1 MSRSSSMWFKVVAVG
16 SLAVA
21 GVMASSLANAGT
33 QWSVGINLPGVVVGE
48 PSYGP
53 APVYEPN
60 YYESAPV
67 YSRPAPVVAPI
78 FAPISAPIY
87 YDAQPVRVRPPETVY
102 YAPPAPV
109 YNRPPPLRFYGP
121 SPVDF
126 EPGYRDG
133 GRYYREHHDHGGY
146 DRGDR
151 EDRGGRG
158 YRPDGDGYRR

>member
-16 SLAVA
+16 SLTVA

-53 APVYEPN
+53 APVYESN
-60 YYESAPV
+60 HYESAPV
-67 YSRPAPVVAPI
+67 YSRPAPVA
-78 FAPISAPIY
+78 APIY

-109 YNRPPPLRFYGP
+109 YNRPPPPRVYGP

-126 EPGYRDG
+126 EPGYHDG
-133 GRYYREHHDHGGY
+133 GRYHREHRDHGGY
-146 DRGDR
+146 YRGDR

-158 YRPDGDGYRR
+158 YRPDWDGYRR

>member
-1 MSRSSSMWFKVVAVG
+1 MTRSSSMWFKVVAVG
-16 SLAVA
+16 SLTVA

-60 YYESAPV
+60 FYESAPV
-67 YSRPAPVVAPI
+67 YSRPAPVA
-78 FAPISAPIY
+78 APIY

-102 YAPPAPV
+102 YTPPAPV
-109 YNRPPPLRFYGP
+109 YYRPPPPRFYGP

-126 EPGYRDG
+126 ESGYRG
-133 GRYYREHHDHGGY
+133 GYYRERREHHDHDGY
-146 DRGDR
+146 YRGDRGDR
-151 EDRGGRG
+151 G
-158 YRPDGDGYRR
+158 YRGDWDGYRR

>member
-1 MSRSSSMWFKVVAVG
+1 MTRSSSLWFKLVAVG

-53 APVYEPN
+53 APIYQPN
-60 YYESAPV
+60 DYESAPV
-67 YSRPAPVVAPI
+67 YSRPAPVAAPV
-78 FAPISAPIY
+78 Y
-87 YDAQPVRVRPPETVY
+87 YDAQPMRVRPPETVY

-109 YNRPPPLRFYGP
+109 YNRPPPPRFYGP

-133 GRYYREHHDHGGY
+133 GRFYREHREHRDHGGY
-146 DRGDR
+146 YRADRGDR
-151 EDRGGRG
+151 G
-158 YRPDGDGYRR
+158 YRADWDGYRR

>member
-1 MSRSSSMWFKVVAVG
+1 MTRSSSLWFKLVAVG

-53 APVYEPN
+53 APIYQPN
-60 YYESAPV
+60 DYESAPV
-67 YSRPAPVVAPI
+67 YSRPAPVAAPV
-78 FAPISAPIY
+78 Y

-109 YNRPPPLRFYGP
+109 YNRPPPPRFYGP

-133 GRYYREHHDHGGY
+133 GRFYREHREHSDHGGY
-146 DRGDR
+146 YRADRGDR
-151 EDRGGRG
+151 G
-158 YRPDGDGYRR
+158 YRADWDGYRR

>member
-1 MSRSSSMWFKVVAVG
+1 MTRSSSLWFKLVAVG

-53 APVYEPN
+53 APIYQPN
-60 YYESAPV
+60 DYESASV
-67 YSRPAPVVAPI
+67 YSRPAPVAAPV
-78 FAPISAPIY
+78 Y

-109 YNRPPPLRFYGP
+109 YNRPPPPRFYGP

-133 GRYYREHHDHGGY
+133 GRFYREHREHREHRDHGGY
-146 DRGDR
+146 HRADRGDR
-151 EDRGGRG
+151 G
-158 YRPDGDGYRR
+158 YRADWDGYRR

>member
-1 MSRSSSMWFKVVAVG
+1 MTRSSSLWFKLVAVG

-53 APVYEPN
+53 APIYQPN
-60 YYESAPV
+60 DYESAPV
-67 YSRPAPVVAPI
+67 YSRPAPVAAPV
-78 FAPISAPIY
+78 Y

-109 YNRPPPLRFYGP
+109 YNRPPPPRFYGP

-133 GRYYREHHDHGGY
+133 GRFYREHREHRDHGGY
-146 DRGDR
+146 YRADRGDR
-151 EDRGGRG
+151 G
-158 YRPDGDGYRR
+158 YRADWDGYRR